1 MQIEIPAAWPRDEA
15 EALAEQ
21 ERLRS
26 AVRTE
31 GELGDPR
38 WIAGVDVAYGNN
50 SPLVAAAVV
59 VLDGATLEPV
69 EQRTAVGTAQFP
81 YLPGLL
87 AFRELPALVEALRLL
102 ERTPD
107 VFVCDGYGIAHPRRF
122 GLASHLGVLTGRPSL
137 GVGKTA
143 FIGRYDEPGA
153 RRGDYADLI
162 DDCIDDCT
170 DDCIDGT
177 GADGGEGRTEVIGRV
192 LRTQDATKPVYVSVG
207 HAVTL
212 DAASDLVLRLAPRYR
227 LPETTRA
234 ADRLSRVALSEALA
248 LAAEPAGVGEGG

>member
-1 MQIEIPAAWPRDEA
+1 MQIEMPAAWPRDEA

-21 ERLRS
+21 ERLRGG
-26 AVRTE
+26 VRTE
-31 GELGDPR
+31 GEMGDPR
-38 WIAGVDVAYGNN
+38 WIAGVDVAYANG

-59 VLDGATLEPV
+59 VLDAATLKPV
-69 EQRTAVGTAQFP
+69 EQRTAVGTARFP
-81 YLPGLL
+81 YIPGLL
-87 AFRELPALVEALRLL
+87 AFRELPTLLEALRLL

-143 FIGRYDEPGA
+143 FIGRHDEPGG
-153 RRGDYADLI
+153 RRGSHADLV
-162 DDCIDDCT
+162 D
-170 DDCIDGT
+170 
-177 GADGGEGRTEVIGRV
+177 EGRDGHPEVIGRV

-207 HAVTL
+207 HAVAL

-234 ADRLSRVALSEALA
+234 ADRLSRVALGRAEALGQA
-248 LAAEPAGVGEGG
+248 SGAAAG